1 MAEELLDQVRD
12 VVDGQIDFEGQ
23 KLAELLATVLLSAVG
38 AISFIVGFITQNIT
52 LALKIGLAGT
62 ALTFLVVV
70 PPWPFFNK
78 HPVKWLPVG
87 GGNAAPLAHQNIVV
101 DEKSFSR
108 N

>member
-1 MAEELLDQVRD
+1 VQRTPADKFSLQV
-12 VVDGQIDFEGQ
+12 
-23 KLAELLATVLLSAVG
+23 
-38 AISFIVGFITQNIT
+38 ISFLVGFFVQDIA

-62 ALTFLVVV
+62 ALTFVAIV

-87 GGNAAPLAHQNIVV
+87 GGASVVPSHQNIVV
-101 DEKSFSR
+101 DEKLFAK